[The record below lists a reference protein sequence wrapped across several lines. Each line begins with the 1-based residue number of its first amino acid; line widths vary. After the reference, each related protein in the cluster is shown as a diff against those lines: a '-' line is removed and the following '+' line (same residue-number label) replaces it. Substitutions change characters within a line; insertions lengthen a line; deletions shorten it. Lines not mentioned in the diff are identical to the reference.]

1 MSSACQ
7 FCGACCA
14 TFRVSFYWAQTTAHP
29 DGTVPEALTEPISP
43 HHVAMRGTTCRP
55 VRCVALQGKIGQA
68 VACGIYAQRASP
80 CHEFTEGDE
89 RCTQARHHHGLPPVS
104 EPH

>member
-43 HHVAMRGTTCRP
+43 HRVAMRGTTCRP
-55 VRCVALQGKIGQA
+55 VRCVALQGEVGQA

-80 CHEFTEGDE
+80 CREFTEGDE
-89 RCTQARHHHGLPPVS
+89 RCAQARHHHGLPPVS
-104 EPH
+104 ESH